1 VSADPDKPAEPD
13 KPDRGPLPA
22 WSLPSGDAERIRIQ
36 MRWPEEVTPEWAWGD
51 AKGEGVR
58 VCILDS
64 GVEGDHPLVGGIAGA
79 KAVSLSEEGETVV
92 SDDTEGDVVGH
103 GSACAG
109 IVHALAPKAELW
121 SVRVLGAGATGS
133 GPVLLAGL
141 RWAIDQEYDVINMSL
156 STTKSQF
163 AGVLHEL
170 ADSAYFRRTVLVAS
184 AHNMPVESYPW
195 RFSSV
200 ISVGSHEEDDSK
212 AFYYNP
218 DPPVEFFA
226 RGVNLDVA
234 WRGGGQIRAT
244 GNSFATPH
252 LAGICALVLSKHRNL
267 TPFQLK
273 NVLYLTANN
282 VRGDD

>member
-1 VSADPDKPAEPD
+1 
-13 KPDRGPLPA
+13 
-22 WSLPSGDAERIRIQ
+22 
-36 MRWPEEVTPEWAWGD
+36 MRWPEAVTREWAWGD
-51 AKGEGVR
+51 ATGAGVR
-58 VCILDS
+58 VGILDS
-64 GVEGDHPLVGGIAGA
+64 GVEKDHPLVGPLAGA
-79 KAVSLSEEGETVV
+79 TAISLASDGEVV
-92 SDDTEGDVVGH
+92 AEDDGDGDVVGH
-103 GSACAG
+103 GTACAG
-109 IVHALAPKAELW
+109 IIHAIAPQAELH

-141 RWAIDQEYDVINMSL
+141 RWAIEQGFDVINMSL

-200 ISVGSHEEDDSK
+200 ISVGSHEEEDPLT
-212 AFYYNP
+212 FFYNP
-218 DPPVEFFA
+218 NPPVEFFA
-226 RGVNLDVA
+226 RGVDLEVA
-234 WRGGGQIRAT
+234 WRGGGRIRCT

-252 LAGICALVLSKHRNL
+252 LAGICALVMSKHREL

-273 NVLYLTANN
+273 NILYLTATN
-282 VRGDD
+282 VAEER

>member
-1 VSADPDKPAEPD
+1 MAKPER
-13 KPDRGPLPA
+13 KEDRALPA
-22 WSLPSGDAERIRIQ
+22 WSLPAGSAQQIADAF
-36 MRWPEEVTPEWAWGD
+36 RWPERVDRDWAWGG
-51 AKGEGVR
+51 AAGAGVR

-64 GVEGDHPLVGGIAGA
+64 GVEPDHPLVGKVDRAV
-79 KAVSLSEEGETVV
+79 AVSLGEDGETQI
-92 SDDTEGDVVGH
+92 DEDTEGDLCGH
-103 GSACAG
+103 GTACAG
-109 IVHALAPKAELW
+109 VVRALAPDCEIV
-121 SVRVLGAGATGS
+121 SVRVLGAGYKGS

-141 RWAIDQEYDVINMSL
+141 RWSIEEGFDVVNMSL

-170 ADSAYFRRTVLVAS
+170 ADTAYFRRSVLVAS

-200 ISVGSHEEDDSK
+200 ISVGSHDQADPL
-212 AFYYNP
+212 AYYYNP

-226 RGVNLDVA
+226 RGVNVEVA
-234 WRGGGQIRAT
+234 WLKSGKIRCT

-252 LAGICALVLSKHRNL
+252 LSGICALILSKHREL

-273 NVLYLTANN
+273 SVLYFTASN
-282 VRGDD
+282 VEERET